1 MTDHSS
7 LIIHS
12 FCVKMSERGKGMVLN
27 IQQGFSDK
35 AISGLEV
42 TLDVAVV
49 DVTTCQ
55 PMPNVMVEVWS
66 RA

>member
-1 MTDHSS
+1 
-7 LIIHS
+7 
-12 FCVKMSERGKGMVLN
+12 MSERGKGMVLN